1 MPKHVVFGSEAR
13 KAMKRGVDVLANA
26 VKATLGP
33 KGRNVVI
40 QQTHGSQ
47 TVTKDGVTVARQI
60 DLPDPLENLG
70 ATLIKEAASKTND
83 DAGDGTTTSTILAQ
97 AIVEE
102 GLKLVDAGVDPLSL
116 RRGAEEAVKALVG
129 KIAEMATKVSGDDIR
144 HVASISANDKVIGDL
159 IGDAMEKV
167 GDHGVITVEDGN
179 VFGVEVEVVDGL
191 EFEKGYLSPH
201 MIMNQETQ
209 ESELNEPYIVITTE
223 KIRAATELIPMAETL
238 LKNGFKELLL
248 IAPDVEGDAL
258 GTLVINKLRGT
269 LSCVAVKAPGYGDR
283 QKEKLEDIASVVG
296 ATVIDPDK
304 GLKFTDIKLEHMGRA
319 HKVIVGRDFTTIVG
333 GYGDEKVIAERRSM
347 LEARLQDTESPF
359 ERDQITERIACISG
373 GVAVMKVGAPSDV
386 ELKEIRHRVE
396 DAIAATKAAVE
407 EGILPGGGTALLNAR
422 AILEREERGVELTD
436 DEVLGYR
443 MIMKAIE
450 APFRQLATNAGK
462 DAGAVLAE
470 VMRGEAGNYGW
481 NAATDTFEDL
491 MKAGVI
497 DPAKVTRLALQN
509 AASVAVMIITSEA
522 SVTIEKEKQ
531 EVGTN
536 RPNTF

>member
-1 MPKHVVFGSEAR
+1 
-13 KAMKRGVDVLANA
+13 MKRGVDVLANA

-40 QQTHGSQ
+40 QQSHGSQ

-60 DLPDPLENLG
+60 ELADPLENLG
-70 ATLIKEAASKTND
+70 CTLIKEAASKTND

-116 RRGAEEAVKALVG
+116 RRGAEEAVKDLVK
-129 KIAEMATKVSGDDIR
+129 KIAEQSVKVSGDAIR

-179 VFGVEVEVVDGL
+179 YFGVEVEVVDGL
-191 EFEKGYLSPH
+191 EFAKGYLSPH

-209 ESELNEPYIVITTE
+209 ESELNEPYVVITNE
-223 KIRAATELIPMAETL
+223 KLRAATDLIPMAETL

-258 GTLVINKLRGT
+258 GTIIVNKLRGT
-269 LSCVAVKAPGYGDR
+269 LTCIAVKAPAYGDR
-283 QKEKLEDIASVVG
+283 QKDKLEDIAAVVG
-296 ATVIDPDK
+296 ATVIDPEK
-304 GLKFTDIKLEHMGRA
+304 GMKFTDIKMEHMGRA

-347 LEARLQDTESPF
+347 LEARLKEEETPY
-359 ERDQITERIACISG
+359 EREKLGERIASISG

-422 AILEREERGVELTD
+422 AVLEREERSVELTD

-450 APFRQLATNAGK
+450 APFRQLAINAGK

-470 VMRGEAGNYGW
+470 VMRSQEGNFGW
-481 NAATDTFEDL
+481 NAATDTYEDL
-491 MKAGVI
+491 MAAGVI

-531 EVGTN
+531 EVGVN